1 MTRIEIAND
10 VIKRSGGIAKTSDF
24 LAAGLDRT
32 HLTKLCQD
40 GVLTRIR
47 YGLYQLADNFDISEA
62 EYISAVFPEGIV
74 CLYSA
79 LFYYGYSDF
88 TPREWSIAFPRTV
101 SQRKMKGG
109 IVPMKP
115 YYYQNEHFEIG
126 KATGLFDGTSLAV
139 YDRERTICDC
149 FKYRTKMDN
158 EIFAKAI
165 NAYVADKNKNL
176 TNLSKY
182 AKSLKVY
189 KKVTD
194 MMEVLL
200 NG

>member
-1 MTRIEIAND
+1 MTRIEIAKD
-10 VIKRSGGIAKTSDF
+10 VIERCSGIAKTSDF

-101 SQRKMKGG
+101 SQRKMKDG

-115 YYYQNEHFEIG
+115 YYYQNDNFEIG
-126 KATGLFDGTSLAV
+126 KTTGLFDGTSLAV

-165 NAYVADKNKNL
+165 NAYAADKNKNL